1 MNILTNSVKD
11 RMSSLIDQLNKASD
25 AYYNGNEILSNY
37 EYDKLLNELTN
48 LEKSSGITLKDSP
61 NNNVGYPTKVDKI
74 NQVDHEFPALSLDK
88 TKDIDAWI
96 REFQLQDNFRDIVL
110 LMWKLDGCTVQLTY
124 NNGRLQCAATRGNG
138 YVGQDITHNAASI
151 IGIPLSVPDKSKFTV
166 RGEALISYK
175 DFDEIN
181 SKLDDATKF
190 KNPRNLA
197 SATISMLD
205 SREVS
210 ARKVH
215 FKMFELVD
223 HPEKPK
229 MNFQTRVVE
238 FAEKNGFDHVPAE
251 VCVATRCRTNVPYL
265 GDVIKTDEWNPEN
278 YEFPVDG
285 LVCAYNNT
293 SLTDNLE
300 GTAHHPN
307 PLRGYALKWADK
319 PERTT
324 LRKIEWS
331 PSRTGALNPVAVF
344 DPVEIDG
351 TTVKRASLH
360 NVSIMEKLHIHVGD
374 QIDVIK
380 ANLVIP
386 QIVNNA
392 SDSPEYNDETEELN
406 VTCPVCGSQ
415 GILRV
420 SDAGIKMMFCPNPS
434 CRAKLLDKLVNFC
447 SRDAMDIKGLS
458 EQTLSK
464 FVEAGFINSIDDIFN
479 LVQYHDLI
487 VEMSGFGQLSWN
499 KLWGSISN
507 AKNNASASKFIV
519 GLGILGIG
527 SKQSK
532 SIAKAFNNDV
542 NAFLDCRNNRF
553 DFTSIPG
560 FGPSL
565 DESISKWLVSD
576 DCIIAKRVAEK
587 LNFVDSVQVGNLLNG
602 KSFVITGKFNHY
614 TNRKVLEGVIESNG
628 GSVMSS
634 VSAKTSYL
642 INNDINSTSSKNKK
656 AKQLNIPII
665 TEEDFEG
672 MIV

>member
-1 MNILTNSVKD
+1 MNILNNSVIS
-11 RMSSLIDQLNKASD
+11 RMSSLIHQLNKASD

-37 EYDKLLNELTN
+37 EYDKLLDELTN
-48 LEKSSGITLKDSP
+48 LEKSSGITLEGSP

-74 NQVDHEFPALSLDK
+74 NQVKHEFPALSLDK
-88 TKDIDAWI
+88 TKDVEAWI
-96 REFQLQDNFRDIVL
+96 REFQLNGNASDLVL

-124 NNGRLQCAATRGNG
+124 SNGKLQRAATRGNG

-151 IGIPLSVPDKSKFTV
+151 IGIPLNVPDKSRFTV
-166 RGEALISYK
+166 RGEALISYE
-175 DFDEIN
+175 DFDAIN
-181 SKLDDATKF
+181 GKLTEENKF

-205 SREVS
+205 SREVAS
-210 ARKVH
+210 RKVH

-223 HPEKPK
+223 HPEKPD
-229 MNFQTRVVE
+229 MNFHTRVVT

-251 VCVATRCRTNVPYL
+251 VCVATKCRTNVPYL
-265 GDVIKTDEWNPEN
+265 GDVIKADKWNPEN

-285 LVCAYNNT
+285 LVCAYYNT
-293 SLTDNLE
+293 TLTDSLE

-307 PLRGYALKWADK
+307 PLKGYALKWADK

-360 NVSIMEKLHIHVGD
+360 NVSIMEKLHLHIGD

-392 SDSPEYNDETEELN
+392 SDSLAYDNETEELN
-406 VTCPVCGSQ
+406 VTCPVCGYP
-415 GILRV
+415 GMLRV

-434 CRAKLLDKLVNFC
+434 CRAKLLDKLANFC

-458 EQTLSK
+458 EQTLLK

-479 LVQYHDLI
+479 LVQYHDQI
-487 VEMSGFGQLSWN
+487 VEMPGFGQLSWN
-499 KLWGSISN
+499 KLWDSIVN
-507 AKNNASASKFIV
+507 AKNNASVSKFVV
-519 GLGILGIG
+519 GLGILGVG
-527 SKQSK
+527 STQSK
-532 SIAKAFNNDV
+532 AIAKAFNNNV
-542 NAFLDCRNNRF
+542 SEFFECRNHKF

-565 DESISKWLVSD
+565 DESINKWLASD
-576 DCIIAKRVAEK
+576 DCIVAKRVAEK
-587 LNFVDSVQVGNLLNG
+587 LTFVDRIQVGDLLSG
-602 KSFVITGKFNHY
+602 KSFVITGKLKHY
-614 TNRKVLEGVIESNG
+614 KNRKALEEVIEANG
-628 GSVMSS
+628 GSVLSS
-634 VSAKTSYL
+634 VSSKTSYL

-665 TEEDFEG
+665 TEEDFME

>member
-1 MNILTNSVKD
+1 MNILTNSVKS

-37 EYDKLLNELTN
+37 EYDEILNELTN
-48 LEKSSGITLKDSP
+48 LEKSSGITLERSP
-61 NNNVGYPTKVDKI
+61 NNNVGYPTRVDKI
-74 NQVDHEFPALSLDK
+74 NQVEHEFPALSLDK
-88 TKDIDAWI
+88 TKDVDAWI
-96 REFQLQDNFRDIVL
+96 REFQLDGSSSDIVL

-124 NNGRLQCAATRGNG
+124 NNGKLQRAATRGNG
-138 YVGQDITHNAASI
+138 YVGQDITHNASSI
-151 IGIPLSVPDKSKFTV
+151 IGIPLNVPDKSRFTV

-175 DFDEIN
+175 DFDDIN
-181 SKLDDATKF
+181 GQLTEENKF

-205 SREVS
+205 SREVA
-210 ARKVH
+210 ARRVH
-215 FKMFELVD
+215 FKMFDLVD
-223 HPEKPK
+223 HPEKSK
-229 MNFQTRVVE
+229 MYFHTRVVT
-238 FAEKNGFDHVPAE
+238 FPEKNGFDHVPAE
-251 VCVATRCRTNVPYL
+251 VCVATKCRTNVPYL

-293 SLTDNLE
+293 SLTDSLDS
-300 GTAHHPN
+300 TAHHPN
-307 PLRGYALKWADK
+307 PLKGYALKWADK

-324 LRKIEWS
+324 LREIEWS

-392 SDSPEYNDETEELN
+392 SDSPAYDNETEELN
-406 VTCPVCGSQ
+406 VTCPVCGYH

-420 SDAGIKMMFCPNPS
+420 SDSGIKMMFCPNPS

-458 EQTLSK
+458 EQTLLK

-479 LVQYHDLI
+479 LVQYHDQI
-487 VEMSGFGQLSWN
+487 VEMPGFGQLSWN
-499 KLWGSISN
+499 KLWDSISK
-507 AKNNASASKFIV
+507 AKSNASTSKFIV
-519 GLGILGIG
+519 GLGILGVG
-527 SKQSK
+527 STQSK
-532 SIAKAFNNDV
+532 SIAKAFNNNV
-542 NAFLDCRNNRF
+542 SEFFECRNHKF

-565 DESISKWLVSD
+565 DESINKWLASD
-576 DCIIAKRVAEK
+576 DCIVAKRVAEK
-587 LNFVDSVQVGNLLNG
+587 LTFVDRIQVGDLLSG
-602 KSFVITGKFNHY
+602 KSFVITGKLKHY
-614 TNRKVLEGVIESNG
+614 KNRKALEEVIEANG
-628 GSVMSS
+628 GSVLSS
-634 VSAKTSYL
+634 VSSKTSYL

-665 TEEDFEG
+665 TEEDFME

>member
-11 RMSSLIDQLNKASD
+11 RMSSLIDKLNKASD
-25 AYYNGNEILSNY
+25 AYYNGNEIISNY
-37 EYDKLLNELTN
+37 EYDELLNELTN
-48 LEKSSGITLKDSP
+48 LEKSSGITLKGSP

-74 NQVDHEFPALSLDK
+74 NQVEHEFPALSLDK
-88 TKDIDAWI
+88 TKDVEVWI
-96 REFQLQDNFRDIVL
+96 REFQLQGNFRDIVL

-124 NNGRLQCAATRGNG
+124 NSGKLQRAATRGNG

-151 IGIPLSVPDKSKFTV
+151 IGIPLKVPDKSKFTV

-181 SKLDDATKF
+181 SLLPEDKKF

-205 SREVS
+205 SREVA

-229 MNFQTRVVE
+229 MYFQTRVVT

-293 SLTDNLE
+293 SLTDSLE

-331 PSRTGALNPVAVF
+331 PSRTGALNPVAIF

-392 SDSPEYNDETEELN
+392 SDSPAYDRETKELN

-420 SDAGIKMMFCPNPS
+420 SDAGIKMMLCPNPS

-464 FVEAGFINSIDDIFN
+464 FVEAGFINNIDDIFN
-479 LVQYHDLI
+479 LVQYHDQI
-487 VEMSGFGQLSWN
+487 VEMPGFGQLSWK
-499 KLWGSISN
+499 KLWDGISN
-507 AKNNASASKFIV
+507 AKNNASTSKFIV
-519 GLGILGIG
+519 GLGIPGVG

-542 NAFLDCRNNRF
+542 NAFFGCRNNRF

-576 DCIIAKRVAEK
+576 DCIIAKRVAER
-587 LNFVDSVQVGNLLNG
+587 LNFVDSIQVGSLLNG
-602 KSFVITGKFNHY
+602 KSFVITGKLNDY
-614 TNRKVLEGVIESNG
+614 KNRKALEAVIEANG

-634 VSAKTSYL
+634 VSSKTSYL

-665 TEEDFEG
+665 TEEDFER